1 MKFSALSR
9 TGFAVALSAV
19 LASMMAPAQAE
30 TVDSIF
36 AKVSPSVR
44 DRMFFRLNY
53 IYANVKTTSG
63 NAYDVTG
70 PVLAPGDIPK
80 YLAPGNTSGTA
91 QGAGKSAG
99 NDVGVGTY
107 LSPYFLSTRLTAVYG
122 SGASSAQSLLFSPN
136 PAIGA
141 VAKDANLGYTATLNG
156 LGTPGGIKAKSD
168 DSAATP
174 ALSIGY
180 YLTDDF
186 SWFVEAYVLAAPLKV
201 SVKGDGVNGSG
212 SPNGI
217 NGVDII
223 KTKLLPPTAVL
234 GYYFGKQS
242 DRIRPFAGIGASY
255 AIFFD
260 ARATQALN
268 EYQGGGSV
276 GDTTVSIKN
285 SLGFG
290 PFLGVRTDLND
301 AWHMNFSVGKLRYKT
316 EATLVTR
323 NTTITSNSGVIR
335 DYGPNVVDVN
345 VNAADGTLGAYLK
358 PAYSNIGVVT
368 ALMCDLAATKYR
380 NDNCNLGTFE
390 RKQSTVL
397 DNTMFMFSV
406 GRTF

>member
-19 LASMMAPAQAE
+19 LASMVAPAQAE

-44 DRMFFRLNY
+44 DRMFFRLSY

-91 QGAGKSAG
+91 QGAGKAAG
-99 NDVGVGTY
+99 NDGGTY
-107 LSPYFLSTRLTAVYG
+107 VSPYFLASRQSAVYG
-122 SGASSAQSLLFSPN
+122 SGPSAAQTLLFSPN

-141 VAKDANLGYTATLNG
+141 VAQDAALGYTATLNG

-174 ALSIGY
+174 ALSVGY
-180 YLTDDF
+180 YLTDDYT
-186 SWFVEAYVLAAPLKV
+186 WFVEAYVLAAPLKV

-212 SPNGI
+212 LPNGI

-234 GYYFGKQS
+234 GYYFGKQG
-242 DRIRPFAGIGASY
+242 DRIRPFAGLGASY

-268 EYQGGGSV
+268 EYQGGGGV

-290 PFLGVRTDLND
+290 PVLGVKTDLD
-301 AWHMNFSVGKLRYKT
+301 DTWHLNFSVGKLRYKT

-323 NTTITSNSGVIR
+323 NTTITSNSAVIR
-335 DYGPNVVDVN
+335 DYGPNVVNTN
-345 VNAADGTLGAYLK
+345 VNGAENALNTYLRPQYK
-358 PAYSNIGVVT
+358 DTGYVVT

-390 RKQSTVL
+390 RKQNTVL